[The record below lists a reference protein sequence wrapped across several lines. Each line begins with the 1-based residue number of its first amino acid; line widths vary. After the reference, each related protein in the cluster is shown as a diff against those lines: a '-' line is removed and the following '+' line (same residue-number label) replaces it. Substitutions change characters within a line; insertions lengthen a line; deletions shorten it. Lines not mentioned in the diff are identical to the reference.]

1 MGRPVH
7 RQFLRNAL
15 PDLTTIVPVTA
26 YERIN
31 YVRDTVGLSE
41 SQHEIVIGMEHR
53 QLML

>member
-41 SQHEIVIGMEHR
+41 VGLH
-53 QLML
+53 